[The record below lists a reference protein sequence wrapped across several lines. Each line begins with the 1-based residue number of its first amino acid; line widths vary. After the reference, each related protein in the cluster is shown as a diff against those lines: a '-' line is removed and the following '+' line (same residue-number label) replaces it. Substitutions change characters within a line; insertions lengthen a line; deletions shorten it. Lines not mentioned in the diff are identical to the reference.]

1 MPEQLPPDVIAQLT
15 GMNPA
20 VTPEMV
26 ATSWALLKPFHDKVG
41 YTAPKIDRDL
51 AYGGHERQRLDVHT
65 ADTEAGGAEAGAPV
79 LVFVHGGG
87 FTGGDKH
94 VPGSPM
100 YDHVGAWAV
109 RNGWVGVTITYRL
122 APEHTWPSGA
132 QDVAAAVQ
140 WVRDNIASYGGDP
153 SRIVV
158 AGHSAGC
165 VHVASYLAGPAGGG
179 QHGVSQHGVSRHG
192 GTLDGVRG
200 GGLLSGFYQIAD
212 GDERGEPEL
221 SYFGRR
227 PSAEVDTLPG
237 LLDSEVPLIFAIAER
252 DPWFSQGQ
260 IAGLTA
266 AWFARKGTVPQVIWS
281 EGHNHISQIGSVGV
295 DDLALGAQ
303 LARFVN
309 RVTQS
314 SPWGTPPV
322 PPVTT
327 SAGRP

>member
-1 MPEQLPPDVIAQLT
+1 VTEQLPPGVIAQLT
-15 GMNPA
+15 GMGTA
-20 VTPEMV
+20 ITPELV

-41 YTAPKIDRDL
+41 YTAQKIDRDL
-51 AYGGHERQRLDVHT
+51 AYGDHERQRLDVH
-65 ADTEAGGAEAGAPV
+65 ASGDEAGAPV
-79 LVFVHGGG
+79 FLFVHGGG

-94 VPGSPM
+94 VPGGPQ
-100 YDHVGAWAV
+100 YDHIGAWAV

-122 APEHTWPSGA
+122 APGHTWPSGA

-153 SRIVV
+153 SRVVV

-165 VHVASYLAGPAGGG
+165 VHVASYLAGQGA
-179 QHGVSQHGVSRHG
+179 

-200 GGLLSGFYQIAD
+200 AGLLSGFYEIAD
-212 GDERGEPEL
+212 GSERGEPEL
-221 SYFGRR
+221 SYFGGR
-227 PSAEVDTLPG
+227 PSAEVNTLPG

-252 DPWFSQGQ
+252 DPRFSQSQ

-266 AWFARKGTVPQVIWS
+266 AWFARKGTVPHVIWS

-309 RVTQS
+309 RVTQ
-314 SPWGTPPV
+314 
-322 PPVTT
+322 
-327 SAGRP
+327 

>member
-1 MPEQLPPDVIAQLT
+1 MTEQLPPDVIAQLT
-15 GMNPA
+15 GMGTA
-20 VTPEMV
+20 ITPELV
-26 ATSWALLKPFHDKVG
+26 ATSWAVLRPFHDKVG

-51 AYGGHERQRLDVHT
+51 AYGDHERHRLDVHT
-65 ADTEAGGAEAGAPV
+65 AGTELSGEGAGAPV
-79 LVFVHGGG
+79 LLFVHGGG

-132 QDVAAAVQ
+132 QDVAAAVA
-140 WVRDNIASYGGDP
+140 WVRDNIAAYGGDP

-165 VHVASYLAGPAGGG
+165 VHVASYLAGQGA
-179 QHGVSQHGVSRHG
+179 
-192 GTLDGVRG
+192 GTLDGIRG
-200 GGLLSGFYQIAD
+200 GGLLSGFYQIPQA
-212 GDERGEPEL
+212 DERGEPEL

-227 PSAEVDTLPG
+227 PSAEVNTLPG

-252 DPWFSQGQ
+252 DPWFSQSQ

-309 RVTQS
+309 RVTQ
-314 SPWGTPPV
+314 
-322 PPVTT
+322 
-327 SAGRP
+327 